1 MYLRRNNLG
10 QTIGKVGVLLHTS
23 QCFAHGQLYV
33 ALSRVRSAD
42 NIRVCTCNQQRL
54 VTNIVIK
61 ELLDP
66 EDIDAANNLPKDG
79 GDVISQSCTFL
90 SFLFSFLAN
99 LLHLKNLMM
108 AVMIQ
113 IPTCYRQSLSL
124 LLLHQKMSNS
134 LLVQHDLIL

>member
-1 MYLRRNNLG
+1 MLFNLG

-66 EDIDAANNLPKDG
+66 EDIDAEIGRA
-79 GDVISQSCTFL
+79 SCRER
-90 SFLFSFLAN
+90 
-99 LLHLKNLMM
+99 
-108 AVMIQ
+108 V
-113 IPTCYRQSLSL
+113 
-124 LLLHQKMSNS
+124 
-134 LLVQHDLIL
+134 